1 MESLPRLQK
10 PIKDSFLDIEIDP
23 LAFLTMVELEQL
35 ERARKGKAVV
45 TLLDGK
51 YASDSKEKTKWIDE
65 RTKEA
70 PTLYVDM
77 TQYSQVPP
85 IDDDN
90 WEYYL
95 QNFASDIDDVYM
107 GLDNL
112 SDRSPKG
119 IPVVNLY
126 YVL

>member
-1 MESLPRLQK
+1 M
-10 PIKDSFLDIEIDP
+10 
-23 LAFLTMVELEQL
+23 
-35 ERARKGKAVV
+35 
-45 TLLDGK
+45 LDGK
-51 YASDSKEKTKWIDE
+51 DASGSKEKAKQIDE

-77 TQYSQVPP
+77 TQDSQIPP
-85 IDDDN
+85 TDDDN

-119 IPVVNLY
+119 IPIVNLY